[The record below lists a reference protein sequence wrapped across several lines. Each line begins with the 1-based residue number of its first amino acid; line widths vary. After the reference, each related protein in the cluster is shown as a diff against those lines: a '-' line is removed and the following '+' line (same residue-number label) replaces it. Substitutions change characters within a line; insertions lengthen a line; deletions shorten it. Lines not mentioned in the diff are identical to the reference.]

1 MARGKPFP
9 KGNKAAKGKG
19 PKQKKREQEQI
30 KPPAS
35 DGTRRGR
42 PKNEEVLSLLTFL
55 DQQTAEL
62 DGVSPRQE
70 ARKQMLKLLKA
81 GDKDI
86 VRMVWVYCEG
96 PAPKGD
102 TNQQQTITVKYEEI
116 PTPTA

>member
-1 MARGKPFP
+1 MARGKPFK

-19 PKQKKREQEQI
+19 PKQVKRQQEQI

-42 PKNEEVLSLLTFL
+42 PTNDEVVSLLTFL
-55 DQQTAEL
+55 DARSEL
-62 DGVSPRQE
+62 LGGVSPREE
-70 ARKQMLKLLKA
+70 ARRQMLNLLKE

-102 TNQQQTITVKYEEI
+102 NQQQTIVVKYEEL
-116 PTPTA
+116 PPTA